1 MGLIRVP
8 VTLKG
13 RKRTVR
19 VTALVDTGASLTVI
33 PRSIAARLE
42 LPALR
47 TMTVHLA
54 DGRRQR
60 MPVSA
65 AIVRLDGREVPSTVF
80 VAPGGE
86 VLLGAETLEL
96 LDVSVDPKRRRLKFG
111 KFFGLKIARW
121 QTVLPALSPPFR
133 THGRRSSRQCRNRAS
148 SD

>member
-13 RKRTVR
+13 RKRKVK
-19 VTALVDTGASLTVI
+19 VIALVDTGASLTVI

-47 TMTVHLA
+47 TMAVHLA

-111 KFFGLKIARW
+111 KFFGLKLA
-121 QTVLPALSPPFR
+121 
-133 THGRRSSRQCRNRAS
+133 
-148 SD
+148 